1 MEKISGIRSINERFT
16 KMKYQVPGVKDKVC
30 VITGGAGV
38 IGTSLG
44 LGLADAGAKVA
55 IVDFN
60 LEKAKEVAKIINQKT
75 GSQAIG
81 IFANVLD
88 KNLLAESKKQINEN
102 FGKIDVLING
112 AGGNAPQATTKEE
125 FITEENLN
133 DLSGTLLGLDI
144 DAFRKVFDL
153 NFLGTVLPTIVY
165 AEDLIQTRGNIINI
179 SSMNAFRPLTKIPAY
194 SAAKASI
201 NNLTEWLA
209 VHFAKVN
216 IRVNAIA
223 PGFFVTD
230 QNRFLLYDRETGK
243 LTTRGEKIL
252 TNTPM
257 GRFGEPDEIIGTLL
271 YLISDLSKFVT
282 GVVIPVDGG
291 FNAYSGV

>member
-1 MEKISGIRSINERFT
+1 
-16 KMKYQVPGVKDKVC
+16 MKYEIPGVKNKVC

-44 LGLADAGAKVA
+44 MGLAEAGAKVA

-60 LEKAKEVAKIINQKT
+60 IERANEVAKLINDKT
-75 GSQAIG
+75 NTGAIG
-81 IFANVLD
+81 VFANVLD
-88 KNLLAESKKQINEN
+88 KNLLIESRNQIHSEL
-102 FGKIDVLING
+102 GKIDVLING
-112 AGGNAPQATTKEE
+112 AGGNAPSATTKDEVVLD
-125 FITEENLN
+125 NKLD

-144 DAFRKVFDL
+144 EGFRKVFDL
-153 NFLGTVLPTIVY
+153 NFLGTVLPTMVY
-165 AEDLIQTRGNIINI
+165 SEDLIRNGGSIINI

-194 SAAKASI
+194 SAAKAGI

-223 PGFFVTD
+223 PGFFVTE
-230 QNRFLLYDRETGK
+230 QNRFLLYDKETGK
-243 LTTRGEKIL
+243 LSPRGEKIL
-252 TNTPM
+252 SNTPM
-257 GRFGEPDEIIGTLL
+257 GRFGETDELIGTLL

-291 FNAYSGV
+291 FNSYSGV

>member
-1 MEKISGIRSINERFT
+1 
-16 KMKYQVPGVKDKVC
+16 MKYEIPGVKNKVC

-44 LGLADAGAKVA
+44 LGLAEAGAKVA

-60 LEKAKEVAKIINQKT
+60 LDRANEVANLINEKT
-75 GSQAIG
+75 NSSAIG

-88 KNLLAESKKQINEN
+88 KNLLIESRNQIHSKL
-102 FGKIDVLING
+102 GKIDVLING
-112 AGGNAPQATTKEE
+112 AGGNAPSATTKEE
-125 FITEENLN
+125 FVVDTKLD
-133 DLSGTLLGLDI
+133 DLSGTLFGLDI
-144 DAFRKVFDL
+144 EGFRKVFDL
-153 NFLGTVLPTIVY
+153 NFLGTVLPTMVY
-165 AEDLIQTRGNIINI
+165 AEDLLKNGGSIINI

-194 SAAKASI
+194 SAAKAGI

-230 QNRFLLYDRETGK
+230 QNRFLLYDKETGK
-243 LTTRGEKIL
+243 LSPRGEKIL
-252 TNTPM
+252 SNTPM
-257 GRFGEPDEIIGTLL
+257 GRFGEPDELIGTLL

-291 FNAYSGV
+291 FNSYSGV

>member
-1 MEKISGIRSINERFT
+1 
-16 KMKYQVPGVKDKVC
+16 MKYDIPGVKNKVC

-44 LGLADAGAKVA
+44 LGLAEAGAKVA

-60 LEKAKEVAKIINQKT
+60 LDRANEVANLINEKT
-75 GSQAIG
+75 NSGAIG

-88 KNLLAESKKQINEN
+88 KNLLIESRNQIHSKL
-102 FGKIDVLING
+102 GKIDVLING
-112 AGGNAPQATTKEE
+112 AGGNAPTATTKEE
-125 FITEENLN
+125 FVTENSLN

-144 DAFRKVFDL
+144 EGFRKVFDL
-153 NFLGTVLPTIVY
+153 NFLGTVLPTMVY
-165 AEDLIQTRGNIINI
+165 AEDLFKNGGSIINI

-194 SAAKASI
+194 SAAKAGI

-230 QNRFLLYDRETGK
+230 QNRFLLYDKETGK
-243 LTTRGEKIL
+243 LSPRGEKIL
-252 TNTPM
+252 SNTPM
-257 GRFGEPDEIIGTLL
+257 GRFGEADELIGTLL

-291 FNAYSGV
+291 FNSYSGV

>member
-1 MEKISGIRSINERFT
+1 
-16 KMKYQVPGVKDKVC
+16 MKYEIPGVKNKVC

-44 LGLADAGAKVA
+44 LGLAEAGAKVA

-60 LEKAKEVAKIINQKT
+60 LERSNEVANLINEKT
-75 GSQAIG
+75 NSGAIG

-88 KNLLAESKKQINEN
+88 KNLLIESRNQIHSKL
-102 FGKIDVLING
+102 GKIDVLING
-112 AGGNAPQATTKEE
+112 AGGNAPSATTKEE
-125 FITEENLN
+125 FVVDTKLD
-133 DLSGTLLGLDI
+133 DLSGTLFGLDI
-144 DAFRKVFDL
+144 EGFRKVFDL
-153 NFLGTVLPTIVY
+153 NFLGTVLPTMVY
-165 AEDLIQTRGNIINI
+165 AEDLLKNGGNIINI

-194 SAAKASI
+194 SAAKAGI

-230 QNRFLLYDRETGK
+230 QNRFLLYDKETGK
-243 LTTRGEKIL
+243 LSPRGEKIL
-252 TNTPM
+252 SNTPM
-257 GRFGEPDEIIGTLL
+257 GRFGEPDELIGTLL

-291 FNAYSGV
+291 FNSYSGV

>member
-1 MEKISGIRSINERFT
+1 
-16 KMKYQVPGVKDKVC
+16 MKYEIPGVKNKVC

-44 LGLADAGAKVA
+44 SGLAEAGAKVA

-60 LEKAKEVAKIINQKT
+60 LERANEVANLINEKT
-75 GSQAIG
+75 NSGAIG
-81 IFANVLD
+81 VFANVLD
-88 KNLLAESKKQINEN
+88 KNLLIERRNQIHSKL
-102 FGKIDVLING
+102 GKIDVLING
-112 AGGNAPQATTKEE
+112 AGGNAPSATTKEE
-125 FITEENLN
+125 FVVDNKLD
-133 DLSGTLLGLDI
+133 DLSGTLFGLDI
-144 DAFRKVFDL
+144 EGFRKVFDL
-153 NFLGTVLPTIVY
+153 NFLGTVLPTMVY
-165 AEDLIQTRGNIINI
+165 AEDLLKNGGSIINI

-194 SAAKASI
+194 SAAKAGI

-230 QNRFLLYDRETGK
+230 QNRFLLYDKETGK
-243 LTTRGEKIL
+243 LSPRGEKIL
-252 TNTPM
+252 SNTPM
-257 GRFGEPDEIIGTLL
+257 GRFGEPDELIGTLL

-291 FNAYSGV
+291 FNSYSGV

>member
-1 MEKISGIRSINERFT
+1 
-16 KMKYQVPGVKDKVC
+16 MKYEIPGVKDKVC

-44 LGLADAGAKVA
+44 LGLAEAGAKVA

-60 LEKAKEVAKIINQKT
+60 LDRANEVASLINQNT
-75 GSQAIG
+75 NSGAIG

-88 KNLLAESKKQINEN
+88 KNLLIESRNQIHSRL
-102 FGKIDVLING
+102 GKIDVLING
-112 AGGNAPQATTKEE
+112 AGGNAPTATTKEE
-125 FITEENLN
+125 FVTENSLN

-144 DAFRKVFDL
+144 EGFRKVFDL

-165 AEDLIQTRGNIINI
+165 AEDLIKNGGSIINI

-194 SAAKASI
+194 SAAKAGI

-230 QNRFLLYDRETGK
+230 QNRFLLYDKETGK
-243 LTTRGEKIL
+243 LSPRGEKIL
-252 TNTPM
+252 SNTPM
-257 GRFGEPDEIIGTLL
+257 GRFGEPDELIGTLL

-291 FNAYSGV
+291 FNSYSGV